1 MSAQGPD
8 RRGPGDAP
16 PRGGPGRPRAGPVLR
31 ALLDAVADGPVHLTL
46 LDPGTTDPDTSAR
59 KATAARAGGTWGLMV
74 GGSTEVTPDALD
86 ATVAAVKEATGLPTI
101 LFPNAAA
108 TGISPHADAIFFM
121 SLLNSTDPRFLV
133 REQVRGA
140 PLVKELG
147 IEPIPMGYLVVAP
160 GMRVG
165 EVGRAEPLPRDD
177 PDAAVAYALAAQY
190 LGMALVYLEAGS
202 GAPDP
207 VPAELVAAV
216 REAVDVPVVVGGGIR
231 APDDARALAKA
242 GADVLVTGTL
252 VEEVA
257 DVEGRVRALVDAL
270 APP

>member
-1 MSAQGPD
+1 MTPPAPAD
-8 RRGPGDAP
+8 GPG
-16 PRGGPGRPRAGPVLR
+16 PRGSPGEARVGGPVLT
-31 ALLDAVADGPVHLTL
+31 ALHAALEDGPVHMTL

-59 KATAARAGGTWGLMV
+59 KAAAAEAAGTFAAMV

-86 ATVAAVKEATGLPTI
+86 ATVEAVQEAAGCPVI

-121 SLLNSTDPRFLV
+121 SLLNSADPRFLV

-140 PLVKELG
+140 PVVRELG

-160 GMRVG
+160 GMKVG
-165 EVGRAEPLPRDD
+165 EVGQAEALPRDD
-177 PDAAVAYALAAQY
+177 PEKAAAYALCAEY
-190 LGMALVYLEAGS
+190 FGMELVYLEAGS

-207 VPAELVAAV
+207 VPAALVAAV
-216 REAVDVPVVVGGGIR
+216 KEAVSIPVVVGGGIR
-231 APDDARALAKA
+231 TPDDARALVKA

-252 VEEVA
+252 VEEVG
-257 DVEGRVRALVDAL
+257 DVEAAVGALVEAMGG
-270 APP
+270 A